1 MKSVP
6 EIVIKSLHFELEE
19 TFHFILCNRLKG
31 KKTKSWR
38 RGDHAYEQKMKE

>member
-19 TFHFILCNRLKG
+19 TFHFILCNCLKG
-31 KKTKSWR
+31 KKRSHGGEVIMPMNRK
-38 RGDHAYEQKMKE
+38 